1 MLTGIA
7 PIEARVLGGARAAR
21 WHEGVRKPSAAGYLS
36 NMVATA
42 PRGLEL
48 RAASLFD
55 VDPELGELVDA
66 RHLAAARQR
75 AIVAVAELPAGAWSP
90 EVLDRVP
97 GRPFA
102 IMVVEGLVLR
112 ELLLAGSTAT
122 ELLGPGD
129 IVDHRAAE
137 DALLPAEARWSVPEA
152 ARIAILDDRLLAIL
166 RPWPGVG
173 RILLDRLARREL
185 RLSTHRAIAQLP
197 RVDERLLAFFG
208 HLAERWGRVGA
219 PGVIVPMQLTHETLG
234 RLIGARRP
242 TVSLALKE
250 MAANHLLERRNDGS
264 WLLRYE
270 ALERL
275 GAETAIPQGWQP
287 AEAHPIGTPE
297 GMPEAS
303 NERFTGALSRE
314 DIQALRTRVDRLREQ
329 HARRMSRCAAVLERS
344 RTTRLALRRSRD
356 GGYVP

>member
-1 MLTGIA
+1 M
-7 PIEARVLGGARAAR
+7 AAT
-21 WHEGVRKPSAAGYLS
+21 S
-36 NMVATA
+36 
-42 PRGLEL
+42 PRGLDL

-55 VDPELGELVDA
+55 IDPELGELVDA

-75 AIVAVAELPAGAWSP
+75 AIVATAELASGTWSP
-90 EVLDRVP
+90 ERLEHVS

-102 IMVVEGLVLR
+102 IMVVEGLVVR

-129 IVDHRAAE
+129 IVDHRGAE

-208 HLAERWGRVGA
+208 HLAERWGRVA
-219 PGVIVPMQLTHETLG
+219 AAGVIVPMQLTHETLG

-250 MAANHLLERRNDGS
+250 MAADRLLERRNDGS

-275 GAETAIPQGWQP
+275 GAETRIPQGWQP
-287 AEAHPIGTPE
+287 ADAHPVATPE
-297 GMPEAS
+297 TAG
-303 NERFTGALSRE
+303 NGAPQQRARTLSA
-314 DIQALRTRVDRLREQ
+314 DDVKALGDRVAHLREQ
-329 HARRMSRCAAVLERS
+329 HERRMSRCAAALERS
-344 RTTRLALRRSRD
+344 RSNRLALNKRPGTRW
-356 GGYVP
+356 

>member
-1 MLTGIA
+1 M
-7 PIEARVLGGARAAR
+7 AA
-21 WHEGVRKPSAAGYLS
+21 
-36 NMVATA
+36 TT
-42 PRGLEL
+42 PRPLEL

-55 VDPELGELVDA
+55 IDPELGELVDA

-90 EVLDRVP
+90 ESLERAG

-102 IMVVEGLVLR
+102 IMIVEGLLLR

-129 IVDHRAAE
+129 IVDHRGAE
-137 DALLPAEARWSVPEA
+137 DALLPTVARWSVPEA
-152 ARIAILDDRLLAIL
+152 ARVAILDDRLLAIL

-173 RILLDRLARREL
+173 RILLDRAARREL

-197 RVDERLLAFFG
+197 RVDQRLLAFFG
-208 HLAERWGRVGA
+208 HLAERWGRVAA

-250 MAANHLLERRNDGS
+250 MAGSGLLERRNDGT

-270 ALERL
+270 AFERL
-275 GAETAIPQGWQP
+275 GAGAAIPAGWQS
-287 AEAHPIGTPE
+287 AEARPVAPSTDGGPARA
-297 GMPEAS
+297 GRAVRS
-303 NERFTGALSRE
+303 LSVE
-314 DIQALRTRVDRLREQ
+314 DVKVLTARIDQLREQ
-329 HARRMSRCAAVLERS
+329 HARRMSHCATVLERS
-344 RTTRLALRRSRD
+344 RSVRLERGRERD
-356 GGYVP
+356 GRSAQ